1 MKVRKIKLSKLPK
14 KTAGNSP
21 SKQIGLLVMPNLR
34 HKVIFNF
41 EFSIY
46 ETLDFLGQQP
56 QNSGN
61 VLLA

>member
-34 HKVIFNF
+34 DKVFFNF
-41 EFSIY
+41 EFCIY
-46 ETLDFLGQQP
+46 EILDFFSQQP

>member
-34 HKVIFNF
+34 DKVF
-41 EFSIY
+41 
-46 ETLDFLGQQP
+46 FLIL
-56 QNSGN
+56 SS
-61 VLLA
+61 VFMKF

>member
-1 MKVRKIKLSKLPK
+1 LPK

-56 QNSGN
+56 QNSSN
-61 VLLA
+61 VLQA